1 MSSNLSVINFTAA
14 SLTVSGTVTLSSVL
28 NSSSNMDIQGMI
40 TSTLEVTGISTFNG
54 SLPTSTKT
62 VTSNSELTTK
72 TYVDG
77 TISNTDSARKLY
89 IDSAD
94 GVLDTRITDTDADQR
109 LYIDTADGVLDTR
122 ITDTDADQRL
132 YIDTADS
139 TLNTRI
145 TNTDA
150 DQRLYIDTADDD
162 LKDTISST
170 STAQKIYI
178 DEEVEKVRLKPNPLC
193 YVHQTSNNTQTVP
206 NNAISI
212 VGFSTTL
219 YNSFQRYDFGEDQ
232 FRPTSYAG
240 FYQLNTSVC
249 LPNINSGYIAFYKNG
264 QEYSRGSSFSSS
276 LTNPNTTLTAS
287 TIMYF
292 NGSTVGSE
300 LNYCDVRVICTPS
313 TVISGSLSKTYF
325 TAHWIQN

>member
-1 MSSNLSVINFTAA
+1 
-14 SLTVSGTVTLSSVL
+14 VSGTVTLASVL
-28 NSSSNMDIQGMI
+28 NSSSNMDIQGLK
-40 TSTLEVTGISTFNG
+40 TSTLEVTGTSIFNNN
-54 SLPTSTKT
+54 LPTCDKVPS
-62 VTSNSELTTK
+62 SNTQLTNK
-72 TYVDG
+72 LYVDG
-77 TISNTDSARKLY
+77 AISTTDSARKLY
-89 IDSAD
+89 IDTAD

-132 YIDTADS
+132 YIDTAD
-139 TLNTRI
+139 
-145 TNTDA
+145 
-150 DQRLYIDTADDD
+150 DD

-178 DEEVEKVRLKPNPLC
+178 DEEVEKVRVKPNPLC

-264 QEYSRGSSFSSS
+264 QEYSR
-276 LTNPNTTLTAS
+276 
-287 TIMYF
+287 
-292 NGSTVGSE
+292 
-300 LNYCDVRVICTPS
+300 
-313 TVISGSLSKTYF
+313 
-325 TAHWIQN
+325 H

>member
-122 ITDTDADQRL
+122 ITD
-132 YIDTADS
+132 
-139 TLNTRI
+139 
-145 TNTDA
+145 TDA